1 VGAAAALDSAG
12 GAGGRQAGG
21 ASASDPCVFFM
32 KMLVVCVNMAHDE
45 AGPPYRERIRLRLS
59 LFVAMCHAKRIAK
72 PLCRAPR

>member
-1 VGAAAALDSAG
+1 
-12 GAGGRQAGG
+12 
-21 ASASDPCVFFM
+21 M